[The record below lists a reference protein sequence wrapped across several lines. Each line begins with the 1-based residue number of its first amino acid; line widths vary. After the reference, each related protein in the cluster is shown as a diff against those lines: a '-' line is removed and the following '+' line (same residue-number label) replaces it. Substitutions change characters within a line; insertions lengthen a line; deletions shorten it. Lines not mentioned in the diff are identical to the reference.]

1 VIHLAAAITII
12 ATNPAHINN
21 PTGSVKHAITAGTNI
36 VKNIS
41 VIIIQPIK
49 FKVYLLMLLL
59 FK

>member
-1 VIHLAAAITII
+1 MIHLAAAITII

-49 FKVYLLMLLL
+49 FKVYLEY
-59 FK
+59 